1 MFKFTGCVDV
11 RFFQI
16 RRKIGKHMY
25 VKVRKIFSLTM
36 NNVRGNSAH
45 NIMLNS
51 ELMVTIL
58 SVRLA

>member
-1 MFKFTGCVDV
+1 
-11 RFFQI
+11 
-16 RRKIGKHMY
+16 MY